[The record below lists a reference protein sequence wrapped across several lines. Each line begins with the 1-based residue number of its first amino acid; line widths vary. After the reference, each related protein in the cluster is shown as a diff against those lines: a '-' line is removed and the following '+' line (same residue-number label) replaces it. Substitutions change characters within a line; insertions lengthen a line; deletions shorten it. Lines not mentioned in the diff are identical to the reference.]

1 MLYVEYHQIWWT
13 RHFAIRVDSTCLEG
27 VELKMREGV
36 LDQISQKVWN
46 HSDYD
51 IIARDML
58 KIQQFEL
65 FRSIGYDRTGVGDG
79 ARRLFNKQI
88 PLRDILLSAPKKF
101 EIITTMKGLIAQ
113 EKLFI
118 HDKDLYREIL
128 EQEKIIS
135 EAGNPLYRHPTGFH
149 DDRFWA
155 LGLAVDQAAPFVL
168 GRPMPSIAVAERQ
181 RSLSD
186 LADEAIMKDI

>member
-1 MLYVEYHQIWWT
+1 M
-13 RHFAIRVDSTCLEG
+13 DSTCLEG
-27 VELKMREGV
+27 LELKPKEGV
-36 LDQISQKVWN
+36 LEQISQKVWN
-46 HSDYD
+46 NSDYD
-51 IIARDML
+51 TIAKDML
-58 KIQQFEL
+58 KIQQFEM

-88 PLRDILLSAPKKF
+88 PLRDVLLSAPKKF

-113 EKLFI
+113 EKLYI

-155 LGLAVDQAAPFVL
+155 LGLAVDQAAPYVL
-168 GRPMPSIAVAERQ
+168 GRPMPSIAVQ
-181 RSLSD
+181 QVNRSLSEM
-186 LADEAIMKDI
+186 ADEAILKDI

>member
-1 MLYVEYHQIWWT
+1 MDPTSKFGGLDI
-13 RHFAIRVDSTCLEG
+13 AIRVDSTCLEG
-27 VELKMREGV
+27 VELKMKEGV
-36 LDQISQKVWN
+36 LNQISQKVWN

-58 KIQQFEL
+58 IIQQFEL

-79 ARRLFNKQI
+79 ARRLFNKQV
-88 PLRDILLSAPKKF
+88 PLRDVLLSAPKKF

-113 EKLFI
+113 EKLYI

-135 EAGNPLYRHPTGFH
+135 EAGNPLYRQPTGFH

>member
-1 MLYVEYHQIWWT
+1 MDHTSKFGGLDI
-13 RHFAIRVDSTCLEG
+13 AIRVDSTCLEG
-27 VELKMREGV
+27 LELNMQEGV

-51 IIARDML
+51 TIARDML
-58 KIQQFEL
+58 TIQQHEL

-79 ARRLFNKQI
+79 ARRLFNRQV
-88 PLRDILLSAPKKF
+88 PLRDVLLSAPKKF

-118 HDKDLYREIL
+118 HDKDLYREVL

-168 GRPMPSIAVAERQ
+168 GRPMPSIAVAQRN
-181 RSLSD
+181 RSLTE
-186 LADEAIMKDI
+186 LADDAIMKDI

>member
-1 MLYVEYHQIWWT
+1 MQ
-13 RHFAIRVDSTCLEG
+13 
-27 VELKMREGV
+27 EGV
-36 LDQISQKVWN
+36 LDQISQKVWD

-51 IIARDML
+51 TIARDML
-58 KIQQFEL
+58 TIQQHEL

-79 ARRLFNKQI
+79 ARRLFNRQI

-113 EKLFI
+113 GKLFI

-168 GRPMPSIAVAERQ
+168 GRPMPSIAVAEAD
-181 RSLSD
+181 RSLID

>member
-1 MLYVEYHQIWWT
+1 MDPTSKFGGLDI
-13 RHFAIRVDSTCLEG
+13 AIRVDSTCLEG
-27 VELKMREGV
+27 LELKMKEGV
-36 LDQISQKVWN
+36 LEQISQKVWN
-46 HSDYD
+46 NSDYD
-51 IIARDML
+51 TIARDML
-58 KIQQFEL
+58 TIQQHEL

-79 ARRLFNKQI
+79 ARRLFNRQI
-88 PLRDILLSAPKKF
+88 PLRDVLLSAPKKF

-155 LGLAVDQAAPFVL
+155 LGLAVDQAAPYVL
-168 GRPMPSIAVAERQ
+168 GRPMPSIASTTPD
-181 RSLSD
+181 RSLID

>member
-1 MLYVEYHQIWWT
+1 MDPTSKFAGLDI
-13 RHFAIRVDSTCLEG
+13 AIRVDTTCLQG
-27 VELKMREGV
+27 IELNAKEGV
-36 LDQISQKVWN
+36 LDQISQKVWE

-58 KIQQFEL
+58 SIQQFEM

-79 ARRLFNKQI
+79 ARRLFNRQI
-88 PLRDILLSAPKKF
+88 PLRDVLLSAPKKF

-155 LGLAVDQAAPFVL
+155 LGLAVDQAAPYIL
-168 GRPMPSIAVAERQ
+168 GRPMPSIAVQ
-181 RSLSD
+181 QYNQSLD
-186 LADEAIMKDI
+186 QLADEAIMKDI

>member
-1 MLYVEYHQIWWT
+1 MDHTSKFGGLDI
-13 RHFAIRVDSTCLEG
+13 AIRVDSTCLEG
-27 VELKMREGV
+27 LELNMQEGV
-36 LDQISQKVWN
+36 LDQISQKVWD

-51 IIARDML
+51 TIARDML
-58 KIQQFEL
+58 TIQQHEL

-101 EIITTMKGLIAQ
+101 EIITTMKGLMAQ

-118 HDKDLYREIL
+118 HDKDLYREVL

-168 GRPMPSIAVAERQ
+168 GRPMPSIAVQERFQ
-181 RSLSD
+181 SLD
-186 LADEAIMKDI
+186 QLADEAIMKDI